1 MDGFDELS
9 RKLNEL
15 QQNADELSGEQNLTF
30 EELFPDEFM
39 TQFTDYSSMENMIS
53 QSQFEVESPED
64 FKAIPDLEWDD
75 YVKSK
80 TSFDNWDEM
89 MEKAVGEYVARRLGL
104 E

>member
-9 RKLNEL
+9 KKLNEL
-15 QQNADELSGEQNLTF
+15 QQNADDLSGEQNLTF

-64 FKAIPDLEWDD
+64 FKAIPDPEWDD
-75 YVKSK
+75 YVKRK
-80 TSFDNWDEM
+80 TSFNNWDEM